1 MYCKPSAANKPAGNS
16 YRNTKRD
23 GQKFKVGNKK
33 RESEDSKTAPN
44 TAKPS
49 GRRPIGNLQNP
60 VPQLPN
66 RPGLHKLSKPDAHLA
81 A

>member
-33 RESEDSKTAPN
+33 RESE
-44 TAKPS
+44 
-49 GRRPIGNLQNP
+49 GQQNLRQIQQNP
-60 VPQLPN
+60 VDVAPSVI
-66 RPGLHKLSKPDAHLA
+66 SKTRFRNCLTDRDYTSSRNPTPI
-81 A
+81 